1 MKSGPDRKYTP
12 EFHDAVVEQVM
23 ETGQPVSAVERS
35 LAVSNKSL
43 TNWVGRA
50 CKGQEPIEGQSLIK
64 QMTALITTETT
75 TETTTEMPAELS
87 RLRQENAR
95 LRPCAPA
102 PDKSADHVRP

>member
-75 TETTTEMPAELS
+75 TEMPAELS